1 MSLDERR
8 KALEDEFFR
17 TKDNENIEKLR
28 AEASAREKLGSLRK
42 VSGISDEKLLGKM
55 IDLGISEE
63 TLCAIRLVPMVA
75 VAWADDELHAKERE
89 AILKGA
95 KAYGVEKDSVA
106 YELLNGW
113 LDFKPPAG
121 LLDAW
126 SEYIATL
133 KEHLSDEQIEIIKTQ
148 IVGRARD
155 VAQSAGGFLGLATIS
170 EPEKKIIEQLE
181 SVLYT
186 PDNLSP
192 L

>member
-95 KAYGVEKDSVA
+95 KAYGVEEDSVA

-133 KEHLSDEQIEIIKTQ
+133 KEHLSDEQNEVIKTQ
-148 IVGRARD
+148 IVDRARD
-155 VAQSAGGFLGLATIS
+155 IAQSAGGFLGLATIS

>member
-75 VAWADDELHAKERE
+75 VAWARSEEHTSELQSRTN
-89 AILKGA
+89 L
-95 KAYGVEKDSVA
+95 VCR
-106 YELLNGW
+106 LL
-113 LDFKPPAG
+113 L
-121 LLDAW
+121 
-126 SEYIATL
+126 
-133 KEHLSDEQIEIIKTQ
+133 
-148 IVGRARD
+148 
-155 VAQSAGGFLGLATIS
+155 
-170 EPEKKIIEQLE
+170 EKKKNYINLHFRFIQFSFYCS
-181 SVLYT
+181 SV
-186 PDNLSP
+186 P
-192 L
+192 